1 MSMDM
6 NFVES
11 QFPALR
17 QREFTYL
24 DNAGGSLV
32 LKGVAARVSDYL
44 LTSSVQHGA
53 TYSKSAEARDKLR
66 QAQESVA
73 RLINAK
79 RPEEVV
85 MGSSTTW
92 LLRVLADAI
101 GETLKPGDEI
111 ICSQSE
117 HESNYGAWEKLT
129 RRGVKVIPW
138 PFDLVS
144 FRLSTKTLQSLMTPK
159 TKLVCCTHASNIF
172 GTINPIREIADMVH
186 ANGAKL
192 CVDSVAYAPHRL
204 VDVQASDA
212 DFYVFSFYKVYGPHH
227 AVMFGKYDELL
238 KLPNQNHFFIA
249 EDRIPYKL
257 QPGNVNYE
265 LAYGSIGIE
274 DYLLELGAKDGT
286 TPRQK
291 MAAAFDQI
299 TQQEELLSASL
310 LNYLTAKNNVRI
322 IGETSHAA
330 RLRVPTISFVVE
342 GVDSE
347 SIVSQMDKFNIGIR
361 YGDFYA
367 RRLVQALGL
376 EKNNGV
382 VRVSMVHYN
391 TIAEVEKLISKLDAI
406 L

>member
-1 MSMDM
+1 
-6 NFVES
+6 
-11 QFPALR
+11 
-17 QREFTYL
+17 
-24 DNAGGSLV
+24 
-32 LKGVAARVSDYL
+32 
-44 LTSSVQHGA
+44 
-53 TYSKSAEARDKLR
+53 
-66 QAQESVA
+66 
-73 RLINAK
+73 
-79 RPEEVV
+79 
-85 MGSSTTW
+85 
-92 LLRVLADAI
+92 
-101 GETLKPGDEI
+101 
-111 ICSQSE
+111 
-117 HESNYGAWEKLT
+117 
-129 RRGVKVIPW
+129 
-138 PFDLVS
+138 
-144 FRLSTKTLQSLMTPK
+144 
-159 TKLVCCTHASNIF
+159 
-172 GTINPIREIADMVH
+172 
-186 ANGAKL
+186 
-192 CVDSVAYAPHRL
+192 
-204 VDVQASDA
+204 
-212 DFYVFSFYKVYGPHH
+212 
-227 AVMFGKYDELL
+227 MFGKYDELL

-347 SIVSQMDKFNIGIR
+347 SIVSQIDKFNIGIR